1 MATCLNCG
9 STVTKNYCSNC
20 GQKKEVQRLTW
31 QSLILEVFHFFS
43 HIEKGFFFT
52 SYKLLIRPD
61 LVIGEYLEGKRKKYF
76 KPVSLY
82 LIWVA
87 LHLLAFQLIPEW
99 MHYEN
104 LRIGNLLWVKG
115 GEHQVFVVKHAS
127 AFGLL
132 LLPILSFFLW
142 LIVSRPKLNYI
153 ESLVAILY
161 SLAAIEMLI
170 FFQIVFIGLLFRI
183 NFLTNAFLIQ
193 VQVVAFLWT
202 FYCSVMF
209 FRKKRIKLLILRI
222 VLALL
227 IGTVVDNKVTELL
240 AELVLKFN
248 QL

>member
-9 STVTKNYCSNC
+9 SIITKNYCPVC

-31 QSLILEVFHFFS
+31 QSLLLEVFHFFS
-43 HIEKGFFFT
+43 HIEKGFFLT

-61 LVIGEYLEGKRKKYF
+61 LVIGEYLGGKRKKYF

-87 LHLLAFQLIPEW
+87 IHLLAFQLIPGR
-99 MHYEN
+99 MHYKN
-104 LRIGNLLWVKG
+104 LRIGNLLWIKG
-115 GEHQVFVVKHAS
+115 GGHQVFVVKHAS

-153 ESLVAILY
+153 ESLIAILY

-170 FFQIVFIGLLFRI
+170 FFQIVITGLLLRI
-183 NFLTNAFLIQ
+183 NFLTNTFLIQ

-202 FYCSVMF
+202 FYCCIIF
-209 FRKKRIKLLILRI
+209 FRKKRIKFLIPRVL
-222 VLALL
+222 LALV
-227 IGTVVDNKVTELL
+227 IGIFVNNTVTELIAAL
-240 AELVLKFN
+240 ILKFN
-248 QL
+248 HF

>member
-9 STVTKNYCSNC
+9 SIITENYCPKC

-43 HIEKGFFFT
+43 HIDKGFIFT

-61 LVIGEYLEGKRKKYF
+61 KVIGEYLEGKRKKYF
-76 KPVSLY
+76 KPASLY

-87 LHLLAFQLIPEW
+87 MHLLVFQLIPEW
-99 MHYEN
+99 MHYKN
-104 LRIGNLLWVKG
+104 QRTGNLLWVRG
-115 GEHQVFVVKHAS
+115 GEYQVFIVNHAS

-142 LIVSRPKLNYI
+142 LIVSRLKLNYI
-153 ESLVAILY
+153 ENFITILY

-170 FFQIVFIGLLFRI
+170 CFQIVFVGLLLRI

-202 FYCSVMF
+202 FYCFVLF
-209 FRKKRIKLLILRI
+209 FRKKRIKILIPRI
-222 VLALL
+222 LLALL
-227 IGTVVDNKVTELL
+227 IGIVVNNKVTELL
-240 AELVLKFN
+240 AELILK
-248 QL
+248 LKHS